1 MILQADGGHYLTQ
14 SADVPIDER
23 VFGNTA
29 YISAPS
35 EASKY
40 RQVSEAEK
48 ERMLNAGTILD
59 PSDLSDE
66 YLDKVDTLH
75 EIIKENI
82 NTAGLTV
89 EESLKHKEYFPKWDE
104 LIGKTE
110 SGGFMFSYEDTLYE
124 VIQEHEFASQWV
136 PGVGTES
143 LYKVVQI
150 EASGTMED
158 PIAWK
163 QGMELFNGKYYTDKD
178 VLYLCIRD
186 SGMGMSFDLADL
198 VSGGFVEVV
207 EESSGDTVI

>member
-29 YISAPS
+29 YIRDAS
-35 EASKY
+35 EASKW
-40 RQVSEAEK
+40 RQVSEVEK
-48 ERMLNAGTILD
+48 EKILNAGTILD

-75 EIIKENI
+75 EIIRENI
-82 NTAGLTV
+82 NAAGLTV
-89 EESLKHKEYFPKWDE
+89 EASLKHKEYFPKWDE
-104 LIGKTE
+104 LIGETE
-110 SGGFMFSYEDTLYE
+110 PVGFMFTYGDTLYE
-124 VIQEHEFASQWV
+124 VIQEHEFAEQWI
-136 PGVGTES
+136 PGPSTES
-143 LYKVVQI
+143 LYKVVQV
-150 EASGTMED
+150 EASGTKDD

-163 QGMELFNGKYYTDKD
+163 QGMELVGGKYYTDKD

-207 EESSGDTVI
+207 EESSGDTVL

>member
-1 MILQADGGHYLTQ
+1 MILQAEGGHYLTQ
-14 SADVPIDER
+14 SADVPIEER

-29 YISAPS
+29 YIRDAS
-35 EASKY
+35 EASQY
-40 RQVSEAEK
+40 RQVSEVEK
-48 ERMLNAGTILD
+48 EKILNAGTILD

-75 EIIKENI
+75 EIIRENI

-89 EESLKHKEYFPKWDE
+89 EESLKHKEYFPKWDD

-110 SGGFMFSYEDTLYE
+110 PIGFMFTYGGTLYE
-124 VIQEHEFASQWV
+124 VVQEHEFAEQWI
-136 PGVGTES
+136 PGTGTES
-143 LYKVVQI
+143 LYKVVQV
-150 EASGTMED
+150 EASGTKDD
-158 PIAWK
+158 PIVWK

-186 SGMGMSFDLADL
+186 SDMGMSFDLADL

-207 EESSGDTVI
+207 EESSGDTVL